1 MNPSRSFDRAAEIY
15 DNTRP
20 LFETSAK
27 AGIRSLLDAAGEG
40 ACILE
45 VGTGTGRIAIPML
58 ERGADLIGCDLSAK
72 MLLRQREKYP
82 LARLIQSDA
91 VYLPFASGHF
101 DAVLIVHVMHLIG
114 PWREAL
120 REFKRV
126 LRADLPP

>member
-1 MNPSRSFDRAAEIY
+1 
-15 DNTRP
+15 
-20 LFETSAK
+20 
-27 AGIRSLLDAAGEG
+27 
-40 ACILE
+40 
-45 VGTGTGRIAIPML
+45 
-58 ERGADLIGCDLSAK
+58 